1 MNIHH
6 TALVCSSTTNAERF
20 YSDVLGLKKIKSSK
34 LEASL
39 AEKIF
44 GVPINCQYVLY
55 GGDNF
60 AVEVF
65 VVSGGDRNDRKL
77 EHICLEVE
85 DREEFVA
92 RCRSNEVDIN
102 RIEKGHTELVF
113 IKDFDGNLFEIK
125 EKLGS

>member
-6 TALVCSSTTNAERF
+6 TALVCSSTANAERF
-20 YSDVLGLKKIKSSK
+20 YNVVLGLKKIKSSK
-34 LEASL
+34 LEADL

-44 GVPINCQYVLY
+44 GAAIACQYVLY
-55 GGDNF
+55 GGENF
-60 AVEVF
+60 AVEIF
-65 VVSGGDRNDRKL
+65 VVSEGDRNDRKF

-92 RCRSNEVDIN
+92 RCRSNEVEIN
-102 RIEKGHTELVF
+102 RIAKGNAELVF

-125 EKLGS
+125 EI